1 MNPWILLAGVLAIGG
16 AYGLG
21 QVQGRAAKQTQ
32 WDLAEAQR
40 TASIEKQTR
49 KSAIDSQKLIGD
61 LYEDLERQAPAVAGY
76 QRDILYLCSGLQPVS
91 EAPAG
96 SDRAVPAGVGSLQ
109 REITAAQR
117 AEFAAIV
124 SADIGNCADAIPKR
138 NSAADW
144 IVTNG
149 G

>member
-21 QVQGRAAKQTQ
+21 QMQGRAAKQMQ
-32 WDLAEAQR
+32 WDLAEAER
-40 TASIEKQTR
+40 TASIEKR
-49 KSAIDSQKLIGD
+49 ARESAIDSQKLIGD
-61 LYEDLERQAPAVAGY
+61 LYEDLKRQAPAVAGY
-76 QRDILYLCSGLQPVS
+76 QRDILFVCSGVQPVH
-91 EAPAG
+91 EAAAG
-96 SDRAVPAGVGSLQ
+96 SDTAVPAGIGSLQ

-117 AEFAAIV
+117 AEFAAV
-124 SADIGNCADAIPKR
+124 VAADIGNCADAIPKR

-144 IVTNG
+144 IVANG